1 MIDMNVPKFIMMC
14 GLVASGKSTKA
25 KEFAKEYNATIYSS
39 DALRKEMFGDV
50 NDQGHNQ
57 ELFTELHKRIKDC
70 LKSGK
75 NAIYD
80 ACNVNYKRRMA
91 FLAELKKIPCEK
103 ICVLM
108 ATPYEECLRRNA
120 ERERKVPSYVIER
133 MYRFIDVPWYYE
145 GWDDIQIEYGEYE
158 NYFGWPWDWAEKAD
172 DYNQHNS
179 HHALTLG
186 EHCRQ
191 TVRNADKICAED
203 RPITSTEIRYAA
215 LLHDEGKIFTQTFKN
230 NKGEITEQAHYYNH
244 ERVGSYDSLCY
255 EIRCCNLY
263 VATLIRWHMQPYFWE
278 KDNNEK
284 LHNKYRHLWGEELYR
299 DIMRIHAADKAA
311 H

>member
-1 MIDMNVPKFIMMC
+1 MTKIIVLV
-14 GLVASGKSTKA
+14 GLPCSGKSTIA
-25 KEFAKEYNATIYSS
+25 QNIAREYNATIFSS
-39 DALRKEMFGDV
+39 DSLRMELYQNV
-50 NDQGHNQ
+50 NDQKHNQ
-57 ELFTELHKRIKDC
+57 ELFVELHKRIKNH
-70 LKSGK
+70 LKNGG

-80 ACNVNYKRRMA
+80 ACNISYKRRIA

-103 ICVLM
+103 ICILM

-133 MYRFIDVPWYYE
+133 MYRSIDIPWYYE
-145 GWDDIQIEYGEYE
+145 GWDDIQVEYGEYE
-158 NYFGWPWDWAEKAD
+158 NYFGWPWDWVEKVD

-203 RPITSTEIRYAA
+203 RPIMSTEIRYAA
-215 LLHDEGKIFTQTFKN
+215 LLHDEGKFFTQTFKN
-230 NKGEITEQAHYYNH
+230 SKGEITEQAHYYNH
-244 ERVGSYDSLCY
+244 ERVGSYDSLFY
-255 EIRCCNLY
+255 EISCHNLY

-284 LHNKYRHLWGEELYR
+284 LHNKYRQLWGEQLYR
-299 DIMRIHAADKAA
+299 DIMIIHAADRAA